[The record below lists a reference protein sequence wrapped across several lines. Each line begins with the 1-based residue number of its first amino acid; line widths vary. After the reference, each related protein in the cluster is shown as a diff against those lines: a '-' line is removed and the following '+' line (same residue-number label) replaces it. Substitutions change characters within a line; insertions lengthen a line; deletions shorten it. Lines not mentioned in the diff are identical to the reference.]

1 MKHHCTPE
9 GKTNDWI
16 TPTYIMKQLG
26 KFDFDPCPYPK
37 PEWDGL
43 SLEWSGRIWCNP
55 PFSRSQR
62 ELWMQKMAEH
72 GNGIMLI
79 PAATETNAFYRW
91 VWLKATAICF
101 LRGRPHFY
109 YPSGIRA
116 PFNSGTAIVL
126 IAYGD
131 YNARIL
137 SASTLGVTIQVPLD
151 ITTDLILNAAC

>member
-79 PAATETNAFYRW
+79 PAAT
-91 VWLKATAICF
+91 
-101 LRGRPHFY
+101 
-109 YPSGIRA
+109 
-116 PFNSGTAIVL
+116 
-126 IAYGD
+126 
-131 YNARIL
+131 
-137 SASTLGVTIQVPLD
+137 
-151 ITTDLILNAAC
+151 